1 MIDNRSKPDL
11 DTNTKLKADAD
22 PELELKPNPES
33 DQPLESDLPPETE
46 ASEAAEN
53 EARPPDDL
61 DEDATELR
69 RRYLLRR
76 FWHTA
81 FRFWTTP
88 GYRIAWLLSAAL
100 LVIILLNLAAS
111 YAMNLWNRSIF
122 DALEKKDANT
132 VLSLS
137 LIYFAILAVSVCF
150 SVAQVYTRMTIQRR
164 WRKWLTDQLVYRW
177 LKSGRYYQLN
187 LVSGDHQNPEYRIA
201 DDVRIATDSPV
212 DFVSGVTSAFLSA
225 VTFIVVLWTIGGALS
240 FSLGGVDVYIPGFL
254 VIAAVIYALAAS
266 GAMLLIGRRFV
277 SVSEGKNQSE
287 AELRYV
293 LTRLRENGESIALI
307 QGEEEERAGVD
318 RALAKV
324 LAAWRSICHQ
334 HMKTTVVSGV
344 SGYIAPVLP
353 ILLCAPKYL
362 QGSMSLGE
370 VMQAASAFT
379 IVQGA
384 FNWLVDNYPRLADWT
399 ASARRTAS
407 LMVSLDSLERAEQGD
422 GIGRITRTDD
432 GEGAALRL
440 RDLSVTLDDGTA
452 VLDDT
457 DIAIKPGERVLVAG
471 ESGTGKSTLVR
482 AIAGLWPWGGGTIE
496 VQKGAKLMLLPQR
509 PYIPIGTLR
518 RAAVYPDASDSRSL
532 EEVAEAF
539 RRVGLE
545 HLIERIEDEAPWD
558 QTLSGGEK
566 QRLAFARIFLHNP
579 DIIILDEATAA
590 LDPESQDKLMELLSK
605 QPESTAL
612 VSVGHRPE
620 LEAFHN
626 RKVVLERRAGGAKLV
641 SDIKL
646 VRRPSRR
653 RLLSRFLRKS
663 GGKKKG

>member
-1 MIDNRSKPDL
+1 MSARASAENIRPDN
-11 DTNTKLKADAD
+11 NTETA
-22 PELELKPNPES
+22 PQS
-33 DQPLESDLPPETE
+33 DSATGAESDLPPETE
-46 ASEAAEN
+46 ETDRAEN
-53 EARPPDDL
+53 EGRPP
-61 DEDATELR
+61 EEPDAETDALR
-69 RRYLLRR
+69 RRYMLRR

-81 FRFWTTP
+81 LRFWTTP
-88 GYRIAWLLSAAL
+88 GRHVAWLLSAAL
-100 LVIILLNLAAS
+100 LVVILLNLGAA
-111 YAMNLWNRSIF
+111 YAMNLWNRGIF
-122 DALEKKDANT
+122 DALEKKDAGT
-132 VLSLS
+132 VLWLS
-137 LIYFAILAVSVCF
+137 LIYFAILAASVCI
-150 SVAQVYTRMTIQRR
+150 SIALVYIRMTIQRR
-164 WRKWLTDQLVYRW
+164 WRKWLTDTLVDRW
-177 LKSGRYYQLN
+177 LRHGRYYQLN
-187 LVSGDHQNPEYRIA
+187 LVSGDHQNPEFRIA
-201 DDVRIATDSPV
+201 DDVRIATEAPV
-212 DFVSGVTSAFLSA
+212 DFVTGVTQAFLSA
-225 VTFIVVLWTIGGALS
+225 ATFIVVLWTIGGALHL
-240 FSLGGVDVYIPGFL
+240 SLGGFDIHIPGFL
-254 VIAAVIYALAAS
+254 VIAAVIYALVAS

-277 SVSEGKNQSE
+277 AVSEGKNQSE

-307 QGEEEERAGVD
+307 QGEAEERAGVEG
-318 RALAKV
+318 ALGKV
-324 LAAWRSICHQ
+324 LKSWRSICIQ
-334 HMKTTVVSGV
+334 NMKTSVVSSA

-353 ILLCAPKYL
+353 IILCAPKYL
-362 QGSMSLGE
+362 QGTMSLGE

-399 ASARRTAS
+399 ACARRSAS
-407 LMVSLDSLERAEQGD
+407 LMVSLDALERAERGD
-422 GIGRITRTDD
+422 GIGRIKRTMD

-440 RDLSVTLDDGTA
+440 KDLSVTLDDGTA

-457 DIAIKPGERVLVAG
+457 DIAIKPGERVLIAG

-482 AIAGLWPWGGGTIE
+482 AIAGLWPWGGGTIK

-518 RAAVYPDASDSRSL
+518 RAAVYPDAPDSRSV

-545 HLIERIEDEAPWD
+545 QLVDRIEDEAPWD

-566 QRLAFARIFLHNP
+566 QRLAFARIFLHKP

-590 LDPESQDKLMELLSK
+590 LDPESQDKLMELLSR
-605 QPESTAL
+605 QPDSTAL

-626 RKVVLERRAGGAKLV
+626 RKVVLERRKGGAKLV

-646 VRRPSRR
+646 VKRPGKRRF
-653 RLLSRFLRKS
+653 LSRFLRHARPN
-663 GGKKKG
+663 KKRGA